1 MRQCAWSNPLISSLS
16 LMLWVG
22 CIMPLPRHVP
32 MEAGTRGPIEAEHLA
47 FLEVGSTTKEE
58 VALKLGEP
66 DHVFKEGRE
75 FVYRWES
82 IAGGWAWG
90 TPYGGGDGDLGEMI
104 SSVRI
109 EFDEKG
115 VLSAIHRDSR
125 RP

>member
-1 MRQCAWSNPLISSLS
+1 
-16 LMLWVG
+16 
-22 CIMPLPRHVP
+22 
-32 MEAGTRGPIEAEHLA
+32 MEAGTRGPIEAEYLA

-75 FVYRWES
+75 FQYRWES
-82 IAGGWAWG
+82 IAGRWAWAV
-90 TPYGGGDGDLGEMI
+90 TPGSGDDGDLGEME

>member
-1 MRQCAWSNPLISSLS
+1 
-16 LMLWVG
+16 
-22 CIMPLPRHVP
+22 MPLPRHVP

-82 IAGGWAWG
+82 IAGGWVWG
-90 TPYGGGDGDLGEMI
+90 VYPGVGDHGDLGEME

-115 VLSAIHRDSR
+115 VLSAIHRESR
-125 RP
+125 